1 MIERWL
7 RHNWSRFS
15 QGLLTLL
22 LAGVSI
28 FALAQSFHSAHWVR
42 DDAPVVTGF
51 GLGLLIGWGLAVT
64 RWRGWFAAVYS
75 LLLAFVTA
83 CQMLGGIVQ
92 LRQMLEAPGFWQ
104 AIALLNLRGLAFYY
118 RASGWF
124 QAAFLGRR
132 VEDTAFFVF
141 LMTLLAFC
149 VSVWL
154 IWWVRRRH
162 AAFPGMLV
170 AGLLLAV
177 NTHLS
182 KQGAGFLLLFLFSAV
197 LLLARTALLDRYS
210 DWDNRTVDYPY
221 DLGLNWGAISFG
233 IALCIGL
240 IAWLA
245 GLAGTPQSWRNV
257 ADWFRAAR
265 EETSETVERLFP
277 NIRPPAEDLNLI
289 RAETPNLTEIGFPI
303 PQGTSQIMSVSL
315 NDPYPQPDGVPGAAA
330 PPVHYWRN
338 QIFGMY
344 TGRGWEPV
352 PVGDEDAAIQEETPP
367 IGRYALQQRYQ
378 ITAVHTDALYA
389 ASQPAAASEGVRLVL
404 AGVDESVLARG
415 DVDTYQ
421 VTSWVPLVAAKEL
434 RQAGTTYPEG
444 IRDGYLQLPDSLPK
458 RVRDLAERIAAG
470 AISPY
475 DQALQVQAYLRQ
487 NYTYDLSVGV
497 APDGADVVDDFLFRT
512 QAGFCSHFATAMAVM
527 LRSQGIPARVA
538 AGYAMGTFDYE
549 EGFYRVTESE
559 SHAWVEVY
567 FPGYGWIEF
576 EPTAS
581 VGTITYPE
589 EAVPLVVSTL
599 TPSDLETTGLA
610 GRWWFWLGLGA
621 GLAGLVAIFMMRT
634 VGFVRS
640 SGREVNAPA
649 GFYRRMRISL
659 TRLGMHARLSTTP
672 QEFMRQ
678 NADQLRGY
686 PQIQAALTAATQLH
700 EQAVYS
706 QRPPTRAAFLAA
718 QRAWQEA
725 IRERLK
731 LAQRRVIGVLRRNR
745 D

>member
-15 QGLLTLL
+15 QALLTLI
-22 LAGVSI
+22 LAALSI
-28 FALAQSFHSAHWVR
+28 LALAQSFHSAHWVR
-42 DDAPVVTGF
+42 NDAPVVTGF
-51 GLGLLIGWGLAVT
+51 GLGLLFGWGLAVT
-64 RWRGWFAAVYS
+64 RWRGWVAILYS
-75 LLLAFVTA
+75 MLLAFVTA
-83 CQMLGGIVQ
+83 CQTLGGIVQ
-92 LRQMLEAPGFWQ
+92 LRQMLDAPGFWQ

-118 RASGWF
+118 RASGCF

-162 AAFPGMLV
+162 AAFPGILA

-210 DWDNRTVDYPY
+210 DWDNRAVDYPY

-233 IALCIGL
+233 MALGIGL

-245 GLAGTPQSWRNV
+245 GLAGTPQSWQNI

-303 PQGTSQIMSVSL
+303 PQGASQVMTVSL
-315 NDPYPQPDGVPGAAA
+315 NDPFPLPDGVPGAAA
-330 PPVHYWRN
+330 LPVHYWRN
-338 QIFGMY
+338 QIFGVY

-352 PVGDEDAAIQEETPP
+352 PVGNEDVAIDGETPP
-367 IGRYALQQRYQ
+367 VGRYALQQRFQ

-389 ASQPAAASEGVRLVL
+389 ASQPAAVSDGVKLVP
-404 AGVDESVLARG
+404 AGGEETVLTRG
-415 DVDTYQ
+415 NVDTYQ
-421 VTSWVPLVAAKEL
+421 VTSWVPLVEAGEL

-444 IRDGYLQLPDSLPK
+444 IRGNYLQLPDSLPQ

-470 AISPY
+470 AVSPY
-475 DQALQVQAYLRQ
+475 DQAVQIQAYLRQ
-487 NYTYDLSVGV
+487 NYAYDLNVGL
-497 APDGADVVDDFLFRT
+497 APNGADVVDDFLFRT

-527 LRSQGIPARVA
+527 LRSQGVPSRVA
-538 AGYAMGTFDYE
+538 GGYAMGTFDYE

-589 EAVPLVVSTL
+589 EAVPFAAGTL
-599 TPSDLETTGLA
+599 SPSDLKRTGLA
-610 GRWWFWLGLGA
+610 NRWWFWLGLGGMLA
-621 GLAGLVAIFMMRT
+621 GLAAIALLRAG
-634 VGFVRS
+634 VIVIKGK
-640 SGREVNAPA
+640 RELNAPA

-659 TRLGMHARLSTTP
+659 IRLGMNSRLSTTP
-672 QEFMRQ
+672 QEFMSQ
-678 NADQLRGY
+678 NADLLQEY
-686 PQIQAALTAATQLH
+686 PQVQAALISATQLH

-706 QRPPTRAAFLAA
+706 QYPPTHAAFLTA

-725 IRERLK
+725 FRDRVK
-731 LAQRRVIGVLRRNR
+731 LAWRRVMILFKR
-745 D
+745 DIE